1 VDSSNTR
8 SRSGDEYRREQRG
21 WYFYDWANSAFSTTV
36 VTVFLGPY
44 LTAVTKSAARAGGF
58 VHPLGIPVLA
68 GSFFPYVLSLS
79 VVLQVFLLPIT
90 GAVADRTQRKKR
102 LLAFFAYIGAIATMG
117 MYLIQG
123 SAYLFGGM
131 LFLVANLSFGASIVV
146 YNAFLPE
153 IAEPDERD
161 RVSSRGWALGYL
173 GGGLLLGANLAL
185 FGAHESLG
193 LSVGHAV
200 RISLLSAGTWWALFA
215 LIPLRMLRD
224 RGPVRSDEQGAA
236 LVTAGFRQ
244 LIGTLRAARAYPKTL
259 LFLAAYLLYNDGIQT
274 VITLTATY
282 GQAELRFDTSTII
295 SVTLMV
301 QFVAFLGALVLGV
314 FARFFG
320 AKRVVLASLILW
332 TSAVAGA
339 YFLEAGAV
347 GQFYVLAAFIG
358 IVLGGSQ
365 ALSRSLFSHMIPPGR
380 EAEYFSLYEIS
391 ERGTSWLGPLIFG
404 LTLQLTGSYR
414 SALASLVVF
423 FVAGFVLLV
432 MVNVRRAIV
441 EAGNSPPERV

>member
-1 VDSSNTR
+1 
-8 SRSGDEYRREQRG
+8 
-21 WYFYDWANSAFSTTV
+21 
-36 VTVFLGPY
+36 VTEN
-44 LTAVTKSAARAGGF
+44 AADAGGF

-102 LLAFFAYIGAIATMG
+102 LLALFAYIGAIATMG
-117 MYLIQG
+117 MYLVQG
-123 SAYLFGGM
+123 SAYLLGGL

-200 RISLLSAGTWWALFA
+200 RISLLSAGAWWALFA

-224 RGPVRSDEQGAA
+224 RGSVRSDEQGAA

-244 LIGTLRAARAYPKTL
+244 LIGTLRAARAYPQTL

-282 GQAELRFDTSTII
+282 GQEELRFDTSTII

-301 QFVAFLGALVLGV
+301 QFVAFVGALLLGV
-314 FARFFG
+314 FASFFG

-332 TSAVAGA
+332 TTAVAGA

-365 ALSRSLFSHMIPPGR
+365 ALSRSLFSHMIPPGQ

-391 ERGTSWLGPLIFG
+391 ERGTSWLGPLTFG

-423 FVAGFVLLV
+423 FVAGFILLV